1 MLPYLHFFGLSI
13 PMYGILIMLGLVLGI
28 LFAVFRAKLLK
39 LKREDVFF
47 SCLFAVI
54 GLVVGGKLLY
64 LFTMIP
70 WIAEH
75 KELLASSELWMAL
88 LQGGFVFYG
97 GLIGALLMVFWY
109 TRMYRI
115 SCYDMFDTLIPSV
128 PLVHA
133 FGRIGCFCAGCCY
146 GIPSET
152 FGVVFSPESVAPQG
166 EKLFPVQLVEAG
178 CNLILFAVLAVLG
191 RKPRRQGLLTGIYL
205 LSYAVLRFVLEFF
218 RYDAERGGFL
228 GVSTSQWISIL
239 LVPVACLLLAGKRR
253 SRSLGLAKGKEE

>member
-1 MLPYLHFFGLSI
+1 MLPYLHLFGLSV
-13 PMYGILIMLGLVLGI
+13 PMYGVLILLGLVLGV
-28 LFAVFRAKLLK
+28 LFAVFRAKLLE

-64 LFTMIP
+64 VATMVP
-70 WIAEH
+70 WLMQHA
-75 KELLASSELWMAL
+75 ELLASSELWMAL

-109 TRMYRI
+109 TKMYRI
-115 SCYDMFDTLIPSV
+115 PFLDMADTLMPSV

-133 FGRIGCFCAGCCY
+133 LGRVGCFCAGCCY
-146 GIPSET
+146 GVPSEL

-166 EKLFPVQLVEAG
+166 VRLFPVQLVEAG
-178 CNLILFAVLAVLG
+178 CNLALFALLAVLG
-191 RKPRRQGLLTGIYL
+191 RKPRRRGLLTGIYL
-205 LSYAVLRFVLEFF
+205 LCYALLRFILEFF

-228 GVSTSQWISIL
+228 GVSTSQWISL
-239 LVPVACLLLAGKRR
+239 LLIPVAVLLLAGKQPGRR
-253 SRSLGLAKGKEE
+253 SDTARGEK